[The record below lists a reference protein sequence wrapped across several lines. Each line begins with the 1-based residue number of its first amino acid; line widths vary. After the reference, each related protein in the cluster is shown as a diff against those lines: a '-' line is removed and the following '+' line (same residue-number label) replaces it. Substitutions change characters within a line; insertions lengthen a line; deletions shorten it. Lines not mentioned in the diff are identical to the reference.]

1 MPLKCNIQCSDPELV
16 LLIIGTDTV
25 DINDIN
31 LFSTFLLSFLREQIP
46 FKLFFD
52 LRNANGSQFNAI
64 QSLISKMNEFE
75 PLVIGKVIATSVLV
89 GPMVEG
95 VLNTIFFF
103 KKPLTPTKVTS
114 DINIACNYLNEF

>member
-1 MPLKCNIQCSDPELV
+1 MPLICKIQSPEPELV
-16 LLIIGTDTV
+16 LLIIGTDNV

-31 LFSTFLLSFLREQIP
+31 SFSTFLLSFLHGNIP

-52 LRNANGSQFNAI
+52 LRNANGSQFNAL

-75 PLVIGKVIATSVLV
+75 PLVVGKIIATSVLV
-89 GPMVEG
+89 GPLVEG

-103 KKPLTPTKVTS
+103 KKPLTPTKITS
-114 DINIACNYLNEF
+114 DINVACNYLNDF